1 MMLSLSILLL
11 SPGSVYPNPGPNS
24 INFSI
29 AHLNVGSLNDNDKL
43 SEIYVLA
50 CLYEF
55 DVCWI
60 LAYLMTLFSFLVIVY
75 PWGKIGSGSS
85 EEVWQFMPKI
95 TLQLKDVL
103 NLNTLLDYNYSGFS
117 TVLII
122 LFFKWGKGRFWVLT
136 NELW

>member
-50 CLYEF
+50 CL
-55 DVCWI
+55 
-60 LAYLMTLFSFLVIVY
+60 
-75 PWGKIGSGSS
+75 
-85 EEVWQFMPKI
+85 
-95 TLQLKDVL
+95 
-103 NLNTLLDYNYSGFS
+103 
-117 TVLII
+117 
-122 LFFKWGKGRFWVLT
+122 
-136 NELW
+136 

>member
-55 DVCWI
+55 DVSAFSQTWLNSSVSNDSI
-60 LAYLMTLFSFLVIVY
+60 LIPGYSLPLRKERVRKLGGGEAIYA
-75 PWGKIGSGSS
+75 
-85 EEVWQFMPKI
+85 
-95 TLQLKDVL
+95 KDNIAVKRRVEFE
-103 NLNTLLDYNYSGFS
+103 YSAG
-117 TVLII
+117 L
-122 LFFKWGKGRFWVLT
+122 
-136 NELW
+136 

>member
-24 INFSI
+24 NNFSI

-55 DVCWI
+55 DVC
-60 LAYLMTLFSFLVIVY
+60 
-75 PWGKIGSGSS
+75 
-85 EEVWQFMPKI
+85 
-95 TLQLKDVL
+95 
-103 NLNTLLDYNYSGFS
+103 
-117 TVLII
+117 
-122 LFFKWGKGRFWVLT
+122 
-136 NELW
+136 